1 MYLQDKPLKHLKAAV
16 WSLIFALFAWQSNLL
31 ASQAVW
37 AGSLD
42 LGQVSN
48 KLAFQ
53 PEKPVYKPD
62 FSRFSLGLDVDT
74 KNGAGLYPL
83 IKEVEPNSAAYKAGL
98 RSGCALVS
106 IDGKIAAFMG
116 IDQLQAA
123 LTGKEDCSQKIEFMP
138 ANGVST
144 SKTKTIKVKRLAL
157 SQFENNNLA
166 RRLADDRKIY
176 PERLVHLTG
185 GFAPI
190 DLPTF
195 LRQLAAEG
203 PAVIEFYLK
212 EPDATLNSKVA
223 STNKLLSQAQLEMP
237 EDESKAAPIGIISIK
252 IDDPATRPLRQ
263 HFRIDKAPAYIFIGF
278 EGDTIKDY
286 VDVVRHQIDA
296 ADLEAELN
304 EIALLQGRK
313 LNGLPLLYPSL
324 AQRWK
329 AITNREIDLA
339 KEKLL
344 K

>member
-31 ASQAVW
+31 ASQAAW
-37 AGSLD
+37 ADSLNQ
-42 LGQVSN
+42 GIGSN
-48 KLAFQ
+48 KLAYQ
-53 PEKPVYKPD
+53 PEKPVYRPD
-62 FSRFSLGLDVDT
+62 FSRFSLGVEVDT
-74 KNGAGLYPL
+74 KNGAGLCPL

-106 IDGKIAAFMG
+106 IDGEIAAFMG

-138 ANGVST
+138 ADGA

-157 SQFENNNLA
+157 SQFQNNNLA

-195 LRQLAAEG
+195 LRNLAGEG

-212 EPDATLNSKVA
+212 EPDANLNSRVA
-223 STNKLLSQAQLEMP
+223 LTNKLLSQAQLEMA
-237 EDESKAAPIGIISIK
+237 EDESNAAPIGIISIK
-252 IDDPATRPLRQ
+252 IDDPATRTLRQ

-313 LNGLPLLYPSL
+313 LNGLPLLYPNL

-329 AITNREIDLA
+329 AITNKEIDLV

>member
-31 ASQAVW
+31 ASQAAW
-37 AGSLD
+37 ADSLNQ
-42 LGQVSN
+42 GIGSN
-48 KLAFQ
+48 KLAYQ
-53 PEKPVYKPD
+53 PEKPVYRPD
-62 FSRFSLGLDVDT
+62 FSRFSLGVEVDT

-106 IDGKIAAFMG
+106 IDGEIAAFMG

-138 ANGVST
+138 ADGA

-157 SQFENNNLA
+157 SQFQNNNLA

-195 LRQLAAEG
+195 LRNLAGEG

-212 EPDATLNSKVA
+212 EPDANLNSRVA
-223 STNKLLSQAQLEMP
+223 LTNKLLSQAQLEMA
-237 EDESKAAPIGIISIK
+237 EDESNAAPIGIISIK
-252 IDDPATRPLRQ
+252 IDDPATRTLRQ
-263 HFRIDKAPAYIFIGF
+263 HFRIDNAPAYIFIGF

-313 LNGLPLLYPSL
+313 LNGLPLLYPNL

-329 AITNREIDLA
+329 AITNKEIDLV